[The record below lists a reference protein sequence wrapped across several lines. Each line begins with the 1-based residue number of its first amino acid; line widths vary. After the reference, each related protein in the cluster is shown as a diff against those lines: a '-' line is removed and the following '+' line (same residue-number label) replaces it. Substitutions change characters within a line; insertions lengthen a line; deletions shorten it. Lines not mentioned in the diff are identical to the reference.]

1 MGMTDDEAL
10 QLCIDET
17 LAEGG
22 AARMQI
28 EDKLASGEPW
38 EDVGAFCSYSCQ
50 CRNLRLPPWLPTPS
64 RVDEDLGHAPGWSA
78 TDPATVALL
87 KRMLAAGISRYHPD
101 PLKALAEAD
110 IDAAI
115 TSRARLS

>member
-10 QLCIDET
+10 QLCIDNT

-38 EDVGAFCSYSCQ
+38 DGVGRFCAYSCQ

-64 RVDEDLGHAPGWSA
+64 KVDETLGRAPGWSR
-78 TDPATVALL
+78 TDPATLVLL

-101 PLKALAEAD
+101 PLKALAEAE
-110 IDAAI
+110 IDSGI
-115 TSRARLS
+115 TAQARR